1 MPDIPTDHAPTD
13 HALTEDPLAIDVA
26 PAEPAIAPADHPDPS
41 YRALLEV
48 PTLGR
53 ILLAT
58 GIARIAQS
66 MVGVALVLFTL
77 QEYGSPEL
85 AGIVTFAALFPG
97 LVVSPIAGALLDR
110 HGRTRLILLDYAV
123 ETVAMVLIGLLALA
137 DALPPALLVL
147 IAVASSFTAILSVT
161 GLRSLFPLLVPRYL
175 WERVNAVDSNGYVV
189 ATIIGPPV
197 AAALVAVAGG
207 AVAMVVIGL
216 AFALAAL
223 PMIGV
228 PDPPAET
235 DTSGRLLVDAWRGL
249 LYFLHHPTLRGL
261 AASITVL
268 NLAYGMSTIFIPLTV
283 LKVLGASELAVGV
296 VFALSGLSGMA
307 SAFFFGRFD
316 SRGREW
322 WMLIVP
328 MILMAPAYAIVA
340 PVAAGLFGITA
351 GLALMGLSSLIL
363 GFLNGP
369 MDIAL
374 FTVRQRRTDPLWLG
388 RGFAVSMAANFMG
401 YPIGAAIGGTLAAIS
416 LPGSVAL
423 GVGFILLGT
432 LLGAVLLPRRDPN
445 ELRAPSSG

>member
-1 MPDIPTDHAPTD
+1 MPETTPAAAP
-13 HALTEDPLAIDVA
+13 EPS
-26 PAEPAIAPADHPDPS
+26 PAQPS
-41 YRALLEV
+41 YRALLDV
-48 PTLGR
+48 PNLGR
-53 ILLAT
+53 ILAAT

-77 QEYGSPEL
+77 EEYGSPEL

-110 HGRTRLILLDYAV
+110 HGRTRLILLDYVV
-123 ETVAMVLIGLLALA
+123 ETIAMVLIGVLALA
-137 DALPPALLVL
+137 NALPPALLVL

-175 WERVNAVDSNGYVV
+175 WERVNAVDSNGYVI
-189 ATIIGPPV
+189 ATIVGPPV
-197 AAALVAVAGG
+197 AAGLVAVVGG
-207 AVAMVVIGL
+207 AGAMIAIGL
-216 AFALAAL
+216 AFALAAV

-228 PDPPAET
+228 PDPPTET
-235 DTSGRLLVDAWRGL
+235 LTSGRLLVDAWRGL
-249 LYFLHHPTLRGL
+249 LYFLHHPTLRAL

-283 LKVLGASELAVGV
+283 LRVLGGSELAVGM
-296 VFALSGLSGMA
+296 VFALSGLSGMV
-307 SAFFFGRFD
+307 SALFFGRFD

-328 MILMAPAYAIVA
+328 MLLMAPAYALVVPA
-340 PVAAGLFGITA
+340 AAGAVGMA
-351 GLALMGLSSLIL
+351 GGLALMGASSLLL

-401 YPIGAAIGGTLAAIS
+401 YPIGAAIGGTLVAIS
-416 LPGSVAL
+416 LPGSVVL

-432 LLGAVLLPRRDPN
+432 IIGVILLPRSDPSDV
-445 ELRAPSSG
+445 AVSSPADG